1 MASTEA
7 QKKAMRKYHSK
18 FNFFNIRVDD
28 AEKAKIERAADISG
42 ESVTQFMKVQTLKKA
57 EQILQIWVKVVE
69 MQRQHAGI
77 REIYEFLRTE
87 QTLTATEKINIL
99 RKLGLEKG
107 QEQK

>member
-18 FNFFNIRVDD
+18 FNFLNVRVDD

-42 ESVTQFMKVQTLKKA
+42 ESVTQLCKIQTLKKA
-57 EQILQIWVKVVE
+57 EQILQIWTKAVE
-69 MQRQHAGI
+69 MQRQKVGI
-77 REIYEFLRTE
+77 RKIYEYLRSE
-87 QTLTATEKINIL
+87 PTLTATEKINIL

-107 QEQK
+107 QTEK